1 MPGVLY
7 QAGAPGPPV
16 RSSLPLLLPLQRR
29 APWIIAVWYHFTSS
43 AAQRQLSPLQLYW
56 LQGSAAQLT
65 QGHHVPEK
73 CIHGGLPESL
83 SLEMGQVRHPGGRQ
97 QRKQAGV
104 CSQACV
110 TLKCSWCEPL
120 RLLAAGC
127 SAGLCRLLRSVCLC
141 NGALGFC
148 CCSCRFLWFPDL
160 LRLLEPYTNLFCHRN
175 TNHGQIL
182 VFSAYLLIS

>member
-1 MPGVLY
+1 MLSFMPGVLY
-7 QAGAPGPPV
+7 QAGAPGPSV
-16 RSSLPLLLPLQRR
+16 LSSLPLLLPLQRR
-29 APWIIAVWYHFTSS
+29 APWISAVWYHFTSS
-43 AAQRQLSPLQLYW
+43 AAQGQLSPLQLYW

-110 TLKCSWCEPL
+110 TLKCSCCEPL

-127 SAGLCRLLRSVCLC
+127 SAGCWGMCVCAPGLWASAAAPAGFYGSQICCGSYSLTQTFSVIETQTM
-141 NGALGFC
+141 
-148 CCSCRFLWFPDL
+148 SKS
-160 LRLLEPYTNLFCHRN
+160 LFS
-175 TNHGQIL
+175 Q
-182 VFSAYLLIS
+182 LIC